1 MSINIVSKL
10 NSLVG
15 WHPADNGQVAA
26 GHERRWRGRMA
37 NMDTRKILTE
47 TGCNKVVG
55 ELKGAIVD
63 GGLDFVDGR
72 GC

>member
-1 MSINIVSKL
+1 
-10 NSLVG
+10 
-15 WHPADNGQVAA
+15 
-26 GHERRWRGRMA
+26 MA